1 MTVHVPVF
9 RFTSTFELGQES
21 RLCLHEEDERVE
33 DVVVC
38 KGKHVTGVVD
48 ADAADELF
56 APEVRQLFDVVSARQ
71 L

>member
-1 MTVHVPVF
+1 M
-9 RFTSTFELGQES
+9 
-21 RLCLHEEDERVE
+21 CLHEEDERVE